1 MHRSFRPRHCEDAPV
16 PPPPPLPLVIDTD
29 PGIDDALAILL
40 ALASPEVDLR
50 LVTTVHGNVELAR
63 TTENARRVLH
73 LAGRSDVPV
82 AAGAVTSLVHA
93 QPERAGHVHGEAG
106 LGGVELPPSPAPV
119 DPRHAVVALADLL
132 LTAPEPV
139 TVAAIGPLT
148 NLALLLGV
156 FPEAAARIGR
166 LVVMGGS
173 AARGG
178 NVTAAAEFNVWADAE
193 AAQRVLTSGLPTVLV
208 GLDVTLPAVL
218 TADGID
224 RFRAAGPVGA
234 TAAAVLQRYVEEQ
247 RSRTGTDGVVVH
259 DALALTEA
267 IAPGTLGT
275 VRRDVVVDTGL
286 GAGRGQTLVD
296 RRAVSSAPAAVDVA
310 ETVDGAAAV
319 AFLVDRLASLDGP
332 ASRARPAAR

>member
-1 MHRSFRPRHCEDAPV
+1 V
-16 PPPPPLPLVIDTD
+16 PTPLVIDTD

-50 LVTTVHGNVELAR
+50 LVTAVHGNVELAQ
-63 TTENARRVLH
+63 TTENALRVLH
-73 LAGRSDVPV
+73 LAGRSDVQV

-93 QPERAGHVHGEAG
+93 QPERAGHVHGAAG
-106 LGGVELPPSPAPV
+106 LGGVELPPSPASL

-132 LTAPEPV
+132 LTSPEPV

-148 NLALLLGV
+148 NIALLLGV

-178 NVTAAAEFNVWADAE
+178 NVTAAAEFNIWADAE
-193 AAQRVLTSGLPTVLV
+193 AAQRVLGSGVPTVMV
-208 GLDVTLPAVL
+208 GLDVTLPTVL
-218 TADGID
+218 TPTGID
-224 RFRAAGPVGA
+224 RFRTAGPIGA
-234 TAAAVLQRYVEEQ
+234 TAAAILQEYLDNQ
-247 RSRTGTDGVVVH
+247 QASTGESGVVVH

-267 IAPGTLGT
+267 IVPGTLGT

-296 RRAVSSAPAAVDVA
+296 QRSVSTFRGAVEVA
-310 ETVDGAAAV
+310 ETVDSAAAV
-319 AFLVDRLASLDGP
+319 EFLVSRLSSLDG
-332 ASRARPAAR
+332 R

>member
-1 MHRSFRPRHCEDAPV
+1 V
-16 PPPPPLPLVIDTD
+16 PLPLVIDTD
-29 PGIDDALAILL
+29 PGIDDALAILV

-50 LVTTVHGNVELAR
+50 LVTTVHGNVELDR
-63 TTENARRVLH
+63 TTEKGLRVLH
-73 LAGRSDVPV
+73 LAGRSDIPV
-82 AAGAVTSLVHA
+82 AAGAVTSLVYA

-106 LGGVELPPSPAPV
+106 LGGVELPPSPASV
-119 DPRHAVVALADLL
+119 DPRHAVVALAELL
-132 LTAPEPV
+132 MTSPEPV

-173 AARGG
+173 ATRGG

-193 AAQRVLTSGLPTVLV
+193 AAQRVFTAGLPTVMV
-208 GLDVTLPAVL
+208 GLDVTLQTVL
-218 TADGID
+218 TASGID
-224 RFRAAGPVGA
+224 RFRTAGPIGA
-234 TAAAVLQRYVEEQ
+234 TAAAILQHYLDEQ
-247 RSRTGTDGVVVH
+247 TARTGESGVVVH

-286 GAGRGQTLVD
+286 GTGRGQTLVD
-296 RRAVSSAPAAVDVA
+296 QRSVSTSPAGVEVA
-310 ETVDGAAAV
+310 ETVDSPAAV
-319 AFLVDRLASLDGP
+319 EFLVSRLSSLDRG
-332 ASRARPAAR
+332 